1 MIGSTALF
9 VVATVTYSFA
19 QPEFTTPGGILTTNC
34 HKGCT
39 EVAVHES
46 NCYPPCDNSKYERC
60 VLESKMP
67 EPSCSPQNMTSTT
80 QPEVKR
86 PYVCRCYPCLY
97 RNGHQVCVPSCPQ
110 PEEEA

>member
-1 MIGSTALF
+1 MWNKN
-9 VVATVTYSFA
+9 SFTSMN
-19 QPEFTTPGGILTTNC
+19 QHGDQKKDKTQISKINF
-34 HKGCT
+34 KGL
-39 EVAVHES
+39 EI
-46 NCYPPCDNSKYERC
+46 NDPPCDISKYERC
-60 VLESKMP
+60 VLVSKMP
-67 EPSCSPQNMTSTT
+67 EPSCSPQNMTSTS